1 MAQNNTPVK
10 ALVLAGGGA
19 RGSYQV
25 GVWRA
30 LTELGWRPQIITGTS
45 VGSLNGAMFALDL
58 YETAR
63 DMWLTIRSQDV
74 MELPAEDAPLP
85 ELHAF
90 LKDAVTQGGMDV
102 TPLEE
107 IVERVLD
114 EEKLRK
120 SPIRLGL
127 VTVEQKTLKARE
139 LPLEDIPEGKVKDYL
154 LASAA
159 CFPALRAHTID
170 GVSYLDGGYRDN
182 MPTALAQKMGAEE
195 LVCVDLE
202 GVGITRPNRTGLPT
216 TLIRSYWELGDI
228 LHFEPATA
236 RRNIELGYHDTLR
249 AFGRLRGCAYAVDSG
264 AESSADAAAFHAAI
278 IARSLNIPGITQVG
292 EDFLKDCDGR
302 EVILNATEGECIL
315 DPDAAARQSAIT
327 CICEMQRQNEELNAQ
342 LELPNRTRD
351 GEEFELLANCFG
363 PEDVGTA
370 MESGASGVGLLR
382 SSYMMM
388 PGHAMDEQE
397 QYLFYTSCLAA
408 ARGRTVTVRTFDFGA
423 DRTMA
428 DAYQGVQSSK
438 LGLRGIRSSLR
449 NLPQMAVQICALMRA
464 AVKGP
469 LRVMFPMVT
478 DIEDWDSA
486 MQVVDYCRRKLTER
500 GEEFEPDVPFGV
512 MLSIPAACLTAED
525 FTAHGC
531 RFFVI
536 GTNDLTQY
544 THAVSRELAIAE
556 HYYRPASP
564 AMKKLIAMVVEA
576 AKKAD
581 IPVTICGLAVG
592 NAVNATQYLR
602 LGLRS
607 FSMSPQNLLTI
618 KKALRDAE
626 AR

>member
-114 EEKLRK
+114 EDKLRK
-120 SPIRLGL
+120 SPIR
-127 VTVEQKTLKARE
+127 
-139 LPLEDIPEGKVKDYL
+139 PLEEIPEGKVKDYL

-216 TLIRSYWELGDI
+216 TLIRSCWELGDI

-264 AESSADAAAFHAAI
+264 AESSADAAAFHAAFE
-278 IARSLNIPGITQVG
+278 AVQ
-292 EDFLKDCDGR
+292 KDVR
-302 EVILNATEGECIL
+302 EKHPSTLTA
-315 DPDAAARQSAIT
+315 DAA
-327 CICEMQRQNEELNAQ
+327 L
-342 LELPNRTRD
+342 
-351 GEEFELLANCFG
+351 LLAKLSDAELA
-363 PEDVGTA
+363 PLEAAAEDVGVDPA
-370 MESGASGVGLLR
+370 P
-382 SSYMMM
+382 Y
-388 PGHAMDEQE
+388 
-397 QYLFYTSCLAA
+397 YTTRTLGEAFLAKC
-408 ARGRTVTVRTFDFGA
+408 DF
-423 DRTMA
+423 
-428 DAYQGVQSSK
+428 
-438 LGLRGIRSSLR
+438 
-449 NLPQMAVQICALMRA
+449 
-464 AVKGP
+464 
-469 LRVMFPMVT
+469 
-478 DIEDWDSA
+478 
-486 MQVVDYCRRKLTER
+486 ER
-500 GEEFEPDVPFGV
+500 
-512 MLSIPAACLTAED
+512 
-525 FTAHGC
+525 
-531 RFFVI
+531 
-536 GTNDLTQY
+536 
-544 THAVSRELAIAE
+544 
-556 HYYRPASP
+556 
-564 AMKKLIAMVVEA
+564 
-576 AKKAD
+576 
-581 IPVTICGLAVG
+581 
-592 NAVNATQYLR
+592 
-602 LGLRS
+602 LRS
-607 FSMSPQNLLTI
+607 FEPLFEGEAGPAQAARAALLPNTFLQ
-618 KKALRDAE
+618 ALVCRALTGRVPPE
-626 AR
+626 EMET